1 MSRKYIILII
11 VAMIGS
17 AGLFAQ
23 QGAKKERIKALKIAF
38 YTERIGLSSEEAEV
52 FWPLYNEY
60 ESKREA
66 LRNEEQKE
74 VRDRIGA
81 TNDFDEQEATE
92 ILNRYLQLE
101 EQQEELDK
109 QFYRELAA
117 ELSAAKVLRLFRAEH
132 EFRRRLL
139 QEYRKRGGNRR

>member
-1 MSRKYIILII
+1 MSKKWIALAFLTIFS
-11 VAMIGS
+11 S

-23 QGAKKERIKALKIAF
+23 QEGNKEKIKALKIAF
-38 YTERIGLSSEEAEV
+38 FTERIELSSEEAAV

-66 LRNEEQKE
+66 LREQERQE

-81 TNDFDEQEATE
+81 TDNFDEQEAKT
-92 ILNRYLQLE
+92 ILSRYLELE

-117 ELSAAKVLRLFRAEH
+117 KLSAAKVLRLFRAEH

-139 QEYRKRGGNRR
+139 REYRKRSGNRR